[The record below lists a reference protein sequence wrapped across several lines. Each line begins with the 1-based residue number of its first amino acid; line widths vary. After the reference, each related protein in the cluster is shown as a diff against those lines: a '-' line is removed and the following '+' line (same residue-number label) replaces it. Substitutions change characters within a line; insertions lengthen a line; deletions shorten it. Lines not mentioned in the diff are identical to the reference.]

1 MAEKKG
7 LEKQVPNNVV
17 SLGSQKCLADDCKA
31 KPSRANFCS
40 EHFDWFKLGLIS
52 KDGHRV
58 PDFDKKFYHYE
69 AGKKKV
75 A

>member
-1 MAEKKG
+1 MAEKKN

-17 SLGSQKCLADDCKA
+17 SIGSQKCLADDCKA
-31 KPSRANFCS
+31 KPARASFCG
-40 EHFDWFKLGLIS
+40 EHFEWFKLGLIS
-52 KDGHRV
+52 KEGHRV
-58 PDFDKKFYHYE
+58 PDFDKKFHHYE